1 MKLCNLQS
9 RLGRPSKV
17 LQLNYICFSLLTLLK
32 IVSLLLL
39 KSETHSNHTEVST
52 KNFRSLHAQNVS
64 LSENQWVLKG
74 GRWKL
79 CTHYKIITLYKFVS
93 SSWSTNT
100 DIIRAKS
107 QQHLTCLK
115 SVKQYKNYLR
125 LKHGKQECNI

>member
-1 MKLCNLQS
+1 M
-9 RLGRPSKV
+9 

-32 IVSLLLL
+32 IVSLLLF

-64 LSENQWVLKG
+64 LPENQWVLKG
-74 GRWKL
+74 GRGKL

-115 SVKQYKNYLR
+115 SVK
-125 LKHGKQECNI
+125 